1 MCEVSRSYNVCIERL
16 EEIFR
21 FEVESLVICEVLYEV
36 SPLVTELKEKPS
48 DVPPTYAS
56 LND

>member
-21 FEVESLVICEVLYEV
+21 LEVESLVICEVLYEV
-36 SPLVTELKEKPS
+36 SPLVTELKRKSLRCATDICKPQ
-48 DVPPTYAS
+48 
-56 LND
+56 